1 MALDKENN
9 ATYLASNLRLLR
21 KALNFS
27 QEELAGKVGLN
38 RGNIAS
44 YENGSAEPRICN
56 LIKIATL
63 FRVSIIDLT
72 QRDLRKIK
80 AKSGKNLQD
89 LSAMVEGD
97 RKRVEEFMRKA
108 EEIETVFKSLHNC
121 CRFKTKTLG
130 EVPRDMQILLMN
142 FEQLHEAAQTLLCE
156 HKALLDY
163 IDDNIEVA
171 KTDST
176 LIGQ

>member
-1 MALDKENN
+1 MALEKDNN
-9 ATYLASNLRLLR
+9 ATFLATNLRLLR
-21 KALNFS
+21 KDLNYS

-56 LIKIATL
+56 LIKLATL

-80 AKSGKNLQD
+80 ARSAHKLQD
-89 LSAMVEGD
+89 LSAIVDGD
-97 RKRVEEFMRKA
+97 RQRMDEFVRKA

-142 FEQLHEAAQTLLCE
+142 FEQLHEAAQSLLCE

-163 IDDNIEVA
+163 IESTIEV
-171 KTDST
+171 SSPNHSF
-176 LIGQ
+176 IEH